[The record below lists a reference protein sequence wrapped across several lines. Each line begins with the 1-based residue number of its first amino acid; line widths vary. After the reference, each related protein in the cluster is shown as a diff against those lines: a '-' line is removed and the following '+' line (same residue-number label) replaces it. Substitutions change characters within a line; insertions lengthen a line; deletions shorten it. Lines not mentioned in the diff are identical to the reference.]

1 MIDLLFIS
9 LLTALLAWVAN
20 LSTAVAA
27 EVREARS
34 RVRGVRD
41 RVTELETELEARR
54 RELDAVNAENE
65 IETEALPDVRRVNID
80 ARRKLA
86 EVLAKSRAR
95 LFIQSDRRV
104 SGDRE
109 WIVVIQNPRIN
120 EIEPGTPLA
129 TEWLRGRAHLI
140 WAESAETAAERVL
153 RRLSTKPGFIVKSVE
168 TNAAVAGRPP
178 PREEGRVTESH
189 TPPR

>member
-1 MIDLLFIS
+1 VIDLLFIS

-54 RELDAVNAENE
+54 RELDALNAENE
-65 IETEALPDVRRVNID
+65 IEAEALPDIRRVNID

-129 TEWLRGRAHLI
+129 AEWLRGRAHLI

-153 RRLSTKPGFIVKSVE
+153 RRLSTKPGFVVKSVE
-168 TNAAVAGRPP
+168 SNAAVAGRPP
-178 PREEGRVTESH
+178 SREEERITESH